1 MPQMSRKEHKEHIPE
16 CRSMNF
22 SIYTGMLDRYKDSED
37 IRQFLSRCGLNGLEV
52 ILCGESDQGKIQYDM
67 VNGVHLYFHIFWMD
81 FWLGNYERLDEEFD
95 SREQWI
101 EYYGGMDREAYLN
114 CLRRDL
120 QYAEETGAR
129 YVVFHVSEVT
139 LRESFTYSYRYS
151 DEEVIDTSLEIIN
164 LLLDEHV
171 YPFDFLVENLW
182 WSGFTMK
189 SPELT
194 RRLVEGIHSLRKGI
208 MLDMGHYMNTSS
220 ELATPGDAVD
230 YLHAM
235 LDEHEAAGV
244 PITSWIKG
252 LHLQMSLGGEYVK
265 RQKKQWQ
272 EKPLDFSDIQFYDL
286 FPIAYT
292 HACSIDLHRPFLG
305 EGVKEL
311 IARMAPEYVTFEF
324 SDRGREA
331 YEEEAKAQSRL
342 LGYL

>member
-1 MPQMSRKEHKEHIPE
+1 M
-16 CRSMNF
+16 
-22 SIYTGMLDRYKDSED
+22 
-37 IRQFLSRCGLNGLEV
+37 
-52 ILCGESDQGKIQYDM
+52 
-67 VNGVHLYFHIFWMD
+67 
-81 FWLGNYERLDEEFD
+81 
-95 SREQWI
+95 
-101 EYYGGMDREAYLN
+101 
-114 CLRRDL
+114 
-120 QYAEETGAR
+120 
-129 YVVFHVSEVT
+129 SEVT

-151 DEEVIDTSLEIIN
+151 DEDVIDTSLEIIN
-164 LLLDEHV
+164 LLLDEHE

-194 RRLVEGIHSLRKGI
+194 RRLVEGIHSSRKGI
-208 MLDMGHYMNTSS
+208 MLDTGHYMNTSS
-220 ELATPGDAVD
+220 ELATAEDAAD

-244 PITSWIKG
+244 PITDWIKG

-265 RQKKQWQ
+265 RQKREWR
-272 EKPLDFSDIQFYDL
+272 EKPLDFSDVLFYDL
-286 FPIAYT
+286 FSIAYT

-311 IARMAPEYVTFEF
+311 IARMAPAYVTFEF